1 MNPARLLGHRGSP
14 KQHVE
19 NTLESFAAAIDAGL
33 DGFELDVQR
42 TLDGRLVTHHDFH
55 LADGR
60 LIAALKHSELP
71 AHIPTLEA
79 VLLLAKERGAYVN
92 VEKIGRAHV

>member
-1 MNPARLLGHRGSP
+1 MNQPRLLGHRGSP

-19 NTLESFAAAIDAGL
+19 NTLESFTAALDAGL

-42 TLDGRLVTHHDFH
+42 TLDGVLVTHHDVH

-60 LIAALKHSELP
+60 LIAALKMTELP
-71 AHIPTLEA
+71 THVPTLRTSMSRSNWRPA
-79 VLLLAKERGAYVN
+79 PPMAASAR
-92 VEKIGRAHV
+92 RPR